1 MAGERILVVDDEI
14 ETREVCKR
22 VFSKKGYVVEFA
34 EDGQRALEMVR
45 DNRFQV
51 VLADL
56 KMPGMDGLT
65 LLKWI
70 KEEYSKTEVIMIT
83 GYASINT
90 AVNAMRIGAYDYI
103 VKPFDINE
111 LNLVVWRCLEKQRL
125 ASEVS
130 ELNDVVALYEVSK
143 AIGSVMELG
152 RLLKTILKTAC
163 DAMATDGGVLMLF
176 DRDGKELLPQ
186 VSIGLSGKL
195 VETIKGKIEKI
206 IPKWIRGGSKP
217 LLLTDITEDYF
228 QWDRNRKQESSISG
242 IAVPLRTKGK
252 VIGAISIND
261 LKGNLEKIRSQN
273 SKLLTIFAANASLAI
288 ENARVYE
295 RLEQKKKDLEKANQ
309 RLRGMDKLK
318 FEFVLSVSDYLKT
331 PLTAIQGAIDLLM
344 TKLPKETTDEK
355 DRLIGIARN
364 NASRMAELI
373 DELLDF
379 SRIEANTMKMKMEKV
394 SLSEVVSE
402 VVIDCKT
409 LLDKKGI
416 SIQTFL
422 PKSPSE
428 VYGDLYRLKQ
438 ALGNLLKNAVKFT
451 PEEGEVTLRVEDKEK
466 EVRVTVEDMGIGSA
480 SKNQMKIFEKFCQV
494 NNSWIR
500 NTGRFGLGLS
510 IANSIIEAH
519 KGKIWVK
526 SRPDKGIKFTFAIP
540 KEKRAKPRPC
550 QSELPN
556 LFDYSIV

>member
-1 MAGERILVVDDEI
+1 MAGERMLVVDDEI

>member
-1 MAGERILVVDDEI
+1 MPRERILVVDDEI
-14 ETREVCKR
+14 ETRDVCR
-22 VFSKKGYVVEFA
+22 RLFSKKGYAVKFA

-70 KEEYSKTEVIMIT
+70 KEEYPKTEVIIIT

-111 LNLVVWRCLEKQRL
+111 LNLVVGRCLQKQRL
-125 ASEVS
+125 ASQVG
-130 ELNDVVALYEVSK
+130 ELNEVVALYEVSK

-152 RLLKTILKTAC
+152 KLLKTILKTAC
-163 DAMATDGGVLMLF
+163 DAMATEGGVLMLF
-176 DRDGKELLPQ
+176 DRNGKELLPQ
-186 VSIGLSGKL
+186 VSIGLNRKL
-195 VETIKGKIEKI
+195 VGTIKGEIEKI
-206 IPKWIRGGSKP
+206 IPKWTRGGNKP
-217 LLLTDITEDYF
+217 LLFTDITEDYSR
-228 QWDRNRKQESSISG
+228 WGKTKKRESSISG
-242 IAVPLRTKGK
+242 IALPLKTKGK
-252 VIGAISIND
+252 VIGVISANN
-261 LKGNLEKIRSQN
+261 LKGNLEKIRSHS

-288 ENARVYE
+288 ENAKVYE
-295 RLEQKKKDLEKANQ
+295 RLEQKKKDLERADQ
-309 RLRGMDKLK
+309 RLKELDKLK
-318 FEFVLSVSDYLKT
+318 FGFIFSVSDHLKT
-331 PLTAIQGAIDLLM
+331 PLTAIQGAIDLLRA
-344 TKLPKETTDEK
+344 KLPKETIDEI
-355 DRLIGIARN
+355 DGLIGIPRN
-364 NASRMAELI
+364 NSSRMGELI
-373 DELLDF
+373 DQLLDF
-379 SRIEANTMKMKMEKV
+379 SRKEANTMKMKMEKV
-394 SLSEVVSE
+394 SLSEAISE
-402 VVIDCKT
+402 VVMESKT

-422 PKSPSE
+422 PKSPAE

-438 ALGNLLKNAVKFT
+438 ALGNLLNNAVKFT
-451 PEEGEVTLRVEDKEK
+451 PCGGKVSLRVEDNEK
-466 EVRVTVEDMGIGSA
+466 EMRVTFEDMGIGSA
-480 SKNQMKIFEKFCQV
+480 SKNQMKIFENCCQI

-500 NTGRFGLGLS
+500 NTGRFRLGLS

-519 KGKIWVK
+519 KGRIWVK

-540 KEKRAKPRPC
+540 KEKRAKPRSC

>member
-252 VIGAISIND
+252 VIAAISIND

-273 SKLLTIFAANASLAI
+273 SKLLTIFAANASLVI
-288 ENARVYE
+288 ENAKVYE

-318 FEFVLSVSDYLKT
+318 FEFVLSVSDQLKT

-379 SRIEANTMKMKMEKV
+379 SRIKANTMKMKMEKV

-438 ALGNLLKNAVKFT
+438 ALGNLLNNAVKFT
-451 PEEGEVTLRVEDKEK
+451 PRGGKVSLRVEDNEK

-480 SKNQMKIFEKFCQV
+480 SKNQMKIFEKFCQI

-519 KGKIWVK
+519 KGRIWVK

>member
-14 ETREVCKR
+14 ETREVCGR
-22 VFSKKGYVVEFA
+22 LFSKKGYAVEFA

-70 KEEYSKTEVIMIT
+70 KEEYPKTEVIMVT

-103 VKPFDINE
+103 VKPFDIDE
-111 LNLVVWRCLEKQRL
+111 LNLVIERCLQKQRL

-130 ELNDVVALYEVSK
+130 ELNEVVALYEVSK

-163 DAMATDGGVLMLF
+163 DAMATEGGVLMLF
-176 DRDGKELLPQ
+176 DRNGKELLPQ
-186 VSIGLSGKL
+186 VSIGLDRKL
-195 VETIKGKIEKI
+195 EETIKGEIEKI
-206 IPKWIRGGSKP
+206 IPEWTRGGNKP
-217 LLLTDITEDYF
+217 LLFTDITENYSR
-228 QWDRNRKQESSISG
+228 WGKTNKRESSISG

-261 LKGNLEKIRSQN
+261 LKGNWGKIKTQS

-288 ENARVYE
+288 ENAKVYE

-309 RLRGMDKLK
+309 RLRGLDKLK
-318 FEFVLSVSDYLKT
+318 FEFVLSVSDQLKT
-331 PLTAIQGAIDLLM
+331 PLTAIQEAIDLLL
-344 TKLPKETTDEK
+344 TKLPKETTDKK

-364 NASRMAELI
+364 NASQMAELI

-402 VVIDCKT
+402 VVMDSKT

-422 PKSPSE
+422 PKSPAE
-428 VYGDLYRLKQ
+428 VFGDPYRLRQ
-438 ALGNLLKNAVKFT
+438 VLANLVNNGVKFT
-451 PEEGEVTLRVEDKEK
+451 PEGGKVSLRVEDKEK

-526 SRPDKGIKFTFAIP
+526 NNPDKGSKFTFAIP